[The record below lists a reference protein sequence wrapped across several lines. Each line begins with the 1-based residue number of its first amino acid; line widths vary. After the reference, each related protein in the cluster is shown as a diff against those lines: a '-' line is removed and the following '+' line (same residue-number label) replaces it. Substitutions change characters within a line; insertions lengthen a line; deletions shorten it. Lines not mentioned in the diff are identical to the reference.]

1 MSQPPKPR
9 GLGRGLS
16 ALLGDDEVASA
27 VTPAAPAPPP
37 TLPSSASAVS
47 APAVAAPAAAT
58 DGEPARAAANRTP
71 ITLPIG
77 QLKPGKM
84 QPRTSF
90 EGIEALVE
98 SVKEYGLLQPILVRP
113 LRDAADSYE
122 IIAGERRWR
131 AAQKAQLHDVPVVI
145 RTIDDLDAL
154 QIGLV
159 ENLQRSDLTAIDEA
173 QGYKR
178 LIDDYK
184 HTQEDIARMMG
195 RSRPHVANTIRLL
208 DLPPAVQEMVR
219 DGQLTA
225 GLGRALIGVPDP
237 LAMAKQAVAEKLTVR
252 DLERL
257 AGDTKRKAKGGG
269 GSGKGKPG
277 AAGGS
282 PKTADTRALEK
293 RLEEALGLK
302 VDLTL
307 RGLGEQSVL
316 TLEIRDFDQLDT
328 VVDKLTRR

>member
-27 VTPAAPAPPP
+27 VTPAAPPPP
-37 TLPSSASAVS
+37 STPQPLSSPAS
-47 APAVAAPAAAT
+47 PPVAAADAESSRP
-58 DGEPARAAANRTP
+58 AANRTP
-71 ITLPIG
+71 LTLPIG

-145 RTIDDLDAL
+145 RSIDDRDAL

-159 ENLQRSDLTAIDEA
+159 ENLQRSDLTSIDEA
-173 QGYKR
+173 LGYKR
-178 LIDDYK
+178 LIAEYN

-195 RSRPHVANTIRLL
+195 KSRPHVANTIRLL
-208 DLPPAVQEMVR
+208 DLPPEVQEMVR
-219 DGQLTA
+219 QGDLSAGQART
-225 GLGRALIGVPDP
+225 LIGVPDP
-237 LAMAKQAVAEKLTVR
+237 LAMARRVVEENLTVR
-252 DLERL
+252 DIERL
-257 AGDTKRKAKGGG
+257 AGNTKKQARAGGG
-269 GSGKGKPG
+269 GKAKADGGGG
-277 AAGGS
+277 A
-282 PKTADTRALEK
+282 PKSADTRALEK
-293 RLEEALGLK
+293 RIEEALGLK
-302 VDLTL
+302 ADLKL
-307 RGLGEQSVL
+307 RGHGEQSVL
-316 TLEIRDFDQLDT
+316 SLDIRDFDQLDT
-328 VVDKLTRR
+328 VVEKLTRR

>member
-16 ALLGDDEVASA
+16 ALLGDDEVVSA
-27 VTPAAPAPPP
+27 VAPAAPAG
-37 TLPSSASAVS
+37 
-47 APAVAAPAAAT
+47 APASPPAVVPASPAATEA
-58 DGEPARAAANRTP
+58 ARP
-71 ITLPIG
+71 SPGKMPPLTLPIG

-90 EGIEALVE
+90 EGIEMLVE

-145 RTIDDLDAL
+145 RTIDDHDAL

-173 QGYKR
+173 LGYKR
-178 LIDDYK
+178 LIEEYG
-184 HTQEDIARMMG
+184 HTQEEIARMMG

-208 DLPPAVQEMVR
+208 DLPPAVQDMVR

-225 GLGRALIGVPDP
+225 GLGRTLIGVPDP
-237 LAMAKQAVAEKLTVR
+237 LAMAQRAVAEKLTVR

-257 AGDTKRKAKGGG
+257 AGEAKQPSRSAGPAKAKTGGAGKSADTK
-269 GSGKGKPG
+269 
-277 AAGGS
+277 
-282 PKTADTRALEK
+282 ALER

>member
-27 VTPAAPAPPP
+27 VTPPAPAGSPVPPP
-37 TLPSSASAVS
+37 
-47 APAVAAPAAAT
+47 APAQAGTTEAEAMRPAPGKLPT
-58 DGEPARAAANRTP
+58 L
-71 ITLPIG
+71 TLPIG

-90 EGIEALVE
+90 EGIEMLVE

-145 RTIDDLDAL
+145 RTIDDHDAL

-178 LIDDYK
+178 LIEDYS
-184 HTQEDIARMMG
+184 HTQEELARMMG
-195 RSRPHVANTIRLL
+195 RSRPHIANTLRLL
-208 DLPPAVQEMVR
+208 DLPPPVQEMVR
-219 DGQLTA
+219 DGALSA
-225 GLGRALIGVPDP
+225 GQARTLIGVPDP
-237 LAMAKQAVAEKLTVR
+237 QAMARRAIAEKLSVR
-252 DLERL
+252 DLERI
-257 AGDTKRKAKGGG
+257 AGETKTKTKTGGA
-269 GSGKGKPG
+269 GKTR
-277 AAGGS
+277 AGGS
-282 PKTADTRALEK
+282 TAGAAKSADTKALER

-302 VDLTL
+302 VDLSL

-328 VVDKLTRR
+328 VVEKLTRR

>member
-1 MSQPPKPR
+1 MSQAPKPR

-27 VTPAAPAPPP
+27 VTPAAPAGAPVP
-37 TLPSSASAVS
+37 TP
-47 APAVAAPAAAT
+47 APARAEPAES
-58 DGEPARAAANRTP
+58 EPARAASGKLSP
-71 ITLPIG
+71 LTLPIG

-90 EGIEALVE
+90 EGIEMLVE
-98 SVKEYGLLQPILVRP
+98 SVREYGLLQPILVRP

-145 RTIDDLDAL
+145 RTIDDHDAL

-178 LIDDYK
+178 LVDEYG
-184 HTQEDIARMMG
+184 HTQEELARMMG
-195 RSRPHVANTIRLL
+195 RSRPHIANTLRLL
-208 DLPPAVQEMVR
+208 DLPPPVQEMVR
-219 DGQLTA
+219 DGALSA
-225 GLGRALIGVPDP
+225 GQARTLIGLPDP
-237 LAMAKQAVAEKLTVR
+237 LAMAQRAVADKLSVR

-257 AGDTKRKAKGGG
+257 AGETRTKGKSGGAGKKTGTAASGAGKSADTK
-269 GSGKGKPG
+269 
-277 AAGGS
+277 
-282 PKTADTRALEK
+282 ALER

>member
-1 MSQPPKPR
+1 MTQAPKPR

-16 ALLGDDEVASA
+16 ALLGDDEVAAA
-27 VTPAAPAPPP
+27 VTPPPATP
-37 TLPSSASAVS
+37 SASPQPVVVTPESGAV
-47 APAVAAPAAAT
+47 
-58 DGEPARAAANRTP
+58 ENARPSPNKTP
-71 ITLPIG
+71 LTLPIG

-90 EGIEALVE
+90 EGIEMLVE

-113 LRDAADSYE
+113 LRDSADSYE

-145 RTIDDLDAL
+145 RSIDDRDAL

-178 LIDDYK
+178 LIEDYS

-195 RSRPHVANTIRLL
+195 RSRPHVANTLRLL

-219 DGQLTA
+219 DGDLSA
-225 GLGRALIGVPDP
+225 GQARTLIGVPDP
-237 LAMAKQAVAEKLTVR
+237 LAMAQRAVAEKLTVR

-257 AGDTKRKAKGGG
+257 TGETKKTAKGGG
-269 GSGKGKPG
+269 SKASP
-277 AAGGS
+277 AAGGAA
-282 PKTADTRALEK
+282 PKSADTRALEK
-293 RLEEALGLK
+293 RIEEALGLK
-302 VDLTL
+302 ADLTL
-307 RGLGEQSVL
+307 RGLGEQSML

>member
-1 MSQPPKPR
+1 MTQAPKPR

-16 ALLGDDEVASA
+16 ALLGDDEVAAA
-27 VTPAAPAPPP
+27 VTPAATAPSEQPQPVVAQTGAGPAEAAR
-37 TLPSSASAVS
+37 PS
-47 APAVAAPAAAT
+47 P
-58 DGEPARAAANRTP
+58 NKTP
-71 ITLPIG
+71 LTLPIG

-90 EGIEALVE
+90 EGIEMLVE

-145 RTIDDLDAL
+145 RSIDDRDAL

-178 LIDDYK
+178 LIDEYS

-195 RSRPHVANTIRLL
+195 RSRPHVANTLRLL

-219 DGQLTA
+219 DGDLSA
-225 GLGRALIGVPDP
+225 GQARTLIGVPDP
-237 LAMAKQAVAEKLTVR
+237 LAMAQRAVAEKLTVR

-257 AGDTKRKAKGGG
+257 TSETKKTAKGGG
-269 GSGKGKPG
+269 STSKPG
-277 AAGGS
+277 ARAADS
-282 PKTADTRALEK
+282 KSADTRALEK
-293 RLEEALGLK
+293 RIEEALGLK
-302 VDLTL
+302 ADLSL
-307 RGLGEQSVL
+307 RGLGEQSLL

>member
-27 VTPAAPAPPP
+27 VTPAAPAPSPAP
-37 TLPSSASAVS
+37 PSSAPTVS
-47 APAVAAPAAAT
+47 APVAST

-77 QLKPGKM
+77 QLKPGKR

-178 LIDDYK
+178 LIEDYK

-257 AGDTKRKAKGGG
+257 AGDTKKNAKGGG

>member
-1 MSQPPKPR
+1 MSQAPKPR

-27 VTPAAPAPPP
+27 VTPAAPSASPPP
-37 TLPSSASAVS
+37 
-47 APAVAAPAAAT
+47 PAVAPAGPGEAEAARPSPGKLAPL
-58 DGEPARAAANRTP
+58 
-71 ITLPIG
+71 TLPIG

-90 EGIEALVE
+90 EGIEMLVE
-98 SVKEYGLLQPILVRP
+98 SVREYGLLQPILVRP

-131 AAQKAQLHDVPVVI
+131 AAQKAQLHDVPVVV
-145 RTIDDLDAL
+145 RTIDDHDAL

-173 QGYKR
+173 LGYKR
-178 LIDDYK
+178 LIEEYG
-184 HTQEDIARMMG
+184 HTQEELARMMG
-195 RSRPHVANTIRLL
+195 RSRPHIANTLRLL
-208 DLPPAVQEMVR
+208 DLPPPVQEMVR
-219 DGQLTA
+219 DGALSA
-225 GLGRALIGVPDP
+225 GQARTLIGVPDP
-237 LAMAKQAVAEKLTVR
+237 LAMAQRAIAEKLSVR

-257 AGDTKRKAKGGG
+257 AGETRTKAKTGGAGKARAGAAVGGAAKSADTK
-269 GSGKGKPG
+269 
-277 AAGGS
+277 
-282 PKTADTRALEK
+282 ALEK

-328 VVDKLTRR
+328 VIDRLTRR